1 MPCSTLPALSPC
13 RPARPARAARA
24 GQARWAALALVA
36 GLCLTAAPG
45 CRAAVPSPT
54 VAAPVRLVASDSA
67 ADAAASAEAAAA
79 HHHHRRW
86 LAVPLAIGAG
96 GLLAW
101 WLVRLGRPQ
110 PPSVR
115 PASRPPR

>member
-1 MPCSTLPALSPC
+1 M
-13 RPARPARAARA
+13 
-24 GQARWAALALVA
+24 ALAA
-36 GLCLTAAPG
+36 GLCIAAAPG

-54 VAAPVRLVASDSA
+54 VAAPVHLVASDSA

-79 HHHHRRW
+79 HHRRRW

-115 PASRPPR
+115 PVSRPPR